1 MEPSLPESV
10 RAARAGAFHWDLAS
24 GVMHWDDAVCDL
36 VGVAPEDFS
45 GRAEAFFAALHAS
58 DAARLAAATAEVLE
72 RGGRYRNRYRIV
84 RREGGVRRIEERG
97 GAFRVEL
104 PGRGPAGQARWR
116 GPDAGLAGRSGI
128 GPGSPSAQLLAS
140 MPHSGC
146 RGREDSAGPAPVGRP
161 RSRGALASAPA
172 PPGGRA

>member
-10 RAARAGAFHWDLAS
+10 RAARAGAFHWDLAT
-24 GVMHWDDAVCDL
+24 GAMHWDDAVCDL
-36 VGVAPEDFS
+36 VGVAPGDFG

-97 GAFRVEL
+97 EVVL
-104 PGRGPAGQARWR
+104 
-116 GPDAGLAGRSGI
+116 GPD
-128 GPGSPSAQLLAS
+128 
-140 MPHSGC
+140 
-146 RGREDSAGPAPVGRP
+146 GRP
-161 RSRGALASAPA
+161 ARIVGLIIDHTDDGPDPGYPAHPTASL
-172 PPGGRA
+172 